1 MRQSGIAAKHPSTS
15 KLIRGHIDA
24 SLAIFLFA
32 SVAVN
37 GIHGTPAAADS
48 AEGQT

>member
-24 SLAIFLFA
+24 SLAFFFA